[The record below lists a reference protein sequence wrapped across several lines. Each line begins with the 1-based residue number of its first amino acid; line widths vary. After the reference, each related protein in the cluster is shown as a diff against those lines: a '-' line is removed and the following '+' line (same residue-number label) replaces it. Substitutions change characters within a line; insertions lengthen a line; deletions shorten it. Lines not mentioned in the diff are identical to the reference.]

1 MKKEKIARLEELT
14 KIKNESELMES
25 LLEEYKELK
34 EEYLQSIRDNLKTQ
48 IESYGLVKKKE

>member
-14 KIKNESELMES
+14 KIKNESQLMGS
-25 LLEEYKELK
+25 LLEEYEELK
-34 EEYLQSIRDNLKTQ
+34 EEYLQSIRDNLKSQ

>member
-14 KIKNESELMES
+14 KIKNESQLMGS
-25 LLEEYKELK
+25 LLKEYEELK
-34 EEYLQSIRDNLKTQ
+34 KEYLQSIKDNLKAQ

>member
-14 KIKNESELMES
+14 KIKNESELMGS

-34 EEYLQSIRDNLKTQ
+34 EEYLQSIRDNLKSQ